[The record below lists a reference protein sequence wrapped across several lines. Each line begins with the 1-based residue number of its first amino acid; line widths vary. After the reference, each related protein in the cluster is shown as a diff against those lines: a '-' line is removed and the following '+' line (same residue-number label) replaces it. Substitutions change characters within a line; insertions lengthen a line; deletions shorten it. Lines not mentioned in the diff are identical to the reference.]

1 MLLLNQD
8 HILTTTPR
16 EVPSSSGR
24 DKNGDIYDGSSLRPP
39 VAPHTAKMKVA
50 KLMDSYLSEVARDSK
65 LPLSKFQALAEALP
79 EFSRITDDGL
89 YRAIDTYLKVE
100 FCHNFFRS
108 FLFQLC
114 HLECVGLSEG
124 AVLKFL
130 NDFRTLLYL
139 KTYLN
144 FKLHFMASVPNFQG
158 QLQKPLWHIID
169 NFKKGKAH
177 VVMSI
182 LSKQDPSWK
191 SLMESMLVWY
201 TYR

>member
-16 EVPSSSGR
+16 EVPTSSGR

-100 FCHNFFRS
+100 I
-108 FLFQLC
+108 LFQLC
-114 HLECVGLSEG
+114 HLEGVYLKEG
-124 AVLKFL
+124 AVIKSL
-130 NDFRTLLYL
+130 NNCRPLLYL

-144 FKLHFMASVPNFQG
+144 LSNTS
-158 QLQKPLWHIID
+158 WHVFRTSKVDCKRHYGHIFD
-169 NFKKGKAH
+169 N
-177 VVMSI
+177 
-182 LSKQDPSWK
+182 
-191 SLMESMLVWY
+191 
-201 TYR
+201 